1 MSEELDDKSKQ
12 PIEVNLVGPDDDSLG
27 AWREQIIEPFRKE
40 QYAKSIALWIVF
52 MAFVSIV
59 LILVWGYYIIYKSS
73 GTPENAKVLI
83 VEAVVP
89 LLEKAATFFTTVF
102 SPLLA
107 FILGYYF
114 GQRQAQRRRTD

>member
-1 MSEELDDKSKQ
+1 VAEEKQ
-12 PIEVNLVGPDDDSLG
+12 PIEMNLPGGSSLSD
-27 AWREQIIEPFRKE
+27 WTDQFTEPLRKE
-40 QYAKSIALWIVF
+40 LYAKSIALWIVV
-52 MAFVSIV
+52 MAFSSITLALLGGYI
-59 LILVWGYYIIYKSS
+59 LIYISAS
-73 GTPENAKVLI
+73 NPDNAKAVI
-83 VEAVVP
+83 QGAVVP